1 MIDKSLPKH
10 PLFLYKTDTKNY
22 PKFELPCGF
31 TLDFYK
37 KGDEVH
43 WASLECSIGQFDS
56 LEAGIGA
63 FEINF
68 LKGQALS
75 PEERIM
81 FVKDRDGEYIATCA
95 LWDGDFCGERCQRLH
110 WLAVSDKCTG
120 KGIAKCL
127 VSRVL
132 DLYNKLGYDGL
143 VYLQTATW
151 YYSAIGIYK
160 SFGFEEYHGP
170 RSLIQNMSDDEFTK
184 QSLEAW
190 NLVNMKISEYEKSKK

>member
-1 MIDKSLPKH
+1 MFAAAMQQH
-10 PLFLYKTDTKNY
+10 PLFLYKTDPKNY

-43 WASLECSIGQFDS
+43 WANLECSIGQFDS

-95 LWDGDFCGERCQRLH
+95 LWDGDFCGGKAPLCQGENPLF
-110 WLAVSDKCTG
+110 L
-120 KGIAKCL
+120 
-127 VSRVL
+127 
-132 DLYNKLGYDGL
+132 
-143 VYLQTATW
+143 LQLW
-151 YYSAIGIYK
+151 QK
-160 SFGFEEYHGP
+160 D
-170 RSLIQNMSDDEFTK
+170 R
-184 QSLEAW
+184 
-190 NLVNMKISEYEKSKK
+190 